1 MTEDTVALSQEEAFE
16 LLAYLLASAHS
27 CMYDPPG
34 YGTYR
39 LATAAERLAGAW
51 APRATGT
58 LAQYL
63 DELVRSV
70 PRQSWEPVDNP
81 PQTEAYLLERIAG
94 LASEIK
100 QRELGDRSDA

>member
-1 MTEDTVALSQEEAFE
+1 MTEAAVALAQDEAVE

-39 LATAAERLAGAW
+39 LATAAVRLARAW

-58 LAQYL
+58 LAKYL
-63 DELVRSV
+63 GELARSV
-70 PRQSWEPVDNP
+70 PRQSWEPVENLA
-81 PQTEAYLLERIAG
+81 QTEAYLLELIAG
-94 LASEIK
+94 LASEVK
-100 QRELGDRSDA
+100 QRELGDRDDA

>member
-1 MTEDTVALSQEEAFE
+1 MTDDTVAITQDEALE

-39 LATAAERLAGAW
+39 LAAAAERLATAW
-51 APRATGT
+51 APRATGA

-63 DELVRSV
+63 DELARSV
-70 PRQSWEPVDNP
+70 PRQSWEPIDNP
-81 PQTEAYLLERIAG
+81 PQTEAYLLELIAG
-94 LASEIK
+94 LASEVRL
-100 QRELGDRSDA
+100 RELGDRGDA